1 MSAIIGVVGSGVM
14 GGGIAQMFAENGF
27 QTLVW
32 DTKEE
37 YASKGVANIRK
48 RLDKSAEKGK
58 LSPADVEAITG
69 RIKTVKEL
77 EDLASADLVV
87 EAVIEDAETKRA
99 IFHRLEKVLRP
110 LAILGTNTSSLS
122 VTELARNLSS
132 PERFL
137 GIHFF
142 NPPTKL
148 ELVELIVLPGLN
160 PDVLRKTREILSA
173 CGKTSVTVKDSPGFI
188 VNRLLLPFINE
199 AAKLVDEGVASPE
212 EIDKAMCLGA
222 LHPAG
227 PLQVADLIGLDVCK
241 NILETLS
248 KSLQSPMYKPA
259 KSIVNLVEAG
269 KLGRKSGQGFHCYP
283 KG

>member
-1 MSAIIGVVGSGVM
+1 MSAVIGVVGSGVM

-37 YASKGVANIRK
+37 FSAKGVANIKK

-58 LSPADVEAITG
+58 LSSADVEAITG
-69 RIKTVKEL
+69 RIKTVKTLDEL
-77 EDLASADLVV
+77 APADLVV
-87 EAVIEDAETKRA
+87 EAVIEDAETKRS
-99 IFHRLEKVLRP
+99 IFNRLEKILRP
-110 LAILGTNTSSLS
+110 QAILGTNTSSLS
-122 VTELARNLSS
+122 VTELARDLSR
-132 PERFL
+132 PERFM

-148 ELVELIVLPGLN
+148 ELVELVVLSSLN
-160 PDVLRKTREILSA
+160 PEVLDKAKGILSA

-199 AAKLVDEGVASPE
+199 AAKLVDEGVSSPE

-227 PLQVADLIGLDVCK
+227 PLQVADLIGLDVCR

-248 KSLQSPMYKPA
+248 KSLGNPFYKPA
-259 KSIVNLVEAG
+259 RSIVDLVEAG